1 MRMDGGHDDTT
12 AESLPRHGEGPAGVW
27 FPRSR
32 AIFSRVIFN
41 FFPPALLANDAAR
54 DLLAAE
60 PGRRL
65 TRTNGQPGGHGVFF
79 DSQEVR
85 NDELIGGSSEGRNRH
100 NTCCSTRR
108 LSTLVIQDRCYC
120 LPTIANNYHKCRTDG
135 GSHVSKGGPAGGC
148 GGLGISRLSHPARV
162 GSLCKFF
169 QKIEH
174 ISMSALQYLLFLTH

>member
-1 MRMDGGHDDTT
+1 MQWTARARPRVCHVMEKARPAFGFHD
-12 AESLPRHGEGPAGVW
+12 
-27 FPRSR
+27 R
-32 AIFSRVIFN
+32 APFSHASFSIYF
-41 FFPPALLANDAAR
+41 LLANDAAR

-65 TRTNGQPGGHGVFF
+65 TRTNGQPGGHGVCF

-120 LPTIANNYHKCRTDG
+120 LPTIANNCHACRTDG
-135 GSHVSKGGPAGGC
+135 GNHVSKGGPAGGC

-162 GSLCKFF
+162 GSLCKFL
-169 QKIEH
+169 KN
-174 ISMSALQYLLFLTH
+174 